1 MKKNFNVNSVK
12 LTSTE
17 KGTKAYI
24 HVWTCSLVLAACF
37 PASHFAPTIL
47 PTVDRMK
54 VSMINT

>member
-17 KGTKAYI
+17 KGTKA
-24 HVWTCSLVLAACF
+24 
-37 PASHFAPTIL
+37 ASHFAPTIL
-47 PTVDRMK
+47 PTADRMK